1 MYNYPIIIIL
11 LVKLSF
17 FYCLHQYVIYYCL
30 ITYDVHI
37 FLAMIGT
44 IGVYE
49 KINDYLFR
57 YWNNN
62 SMLPIGLTV
71 AFVMLII
78 HVIL

>member
-1 MYNYPIIIIL
+1 
-11 LVKLSF
+11 
-17 FYCLHQYVIYYCL
+17 
-30 ITYDVHI
+30 
-37 FLAMIGT
+37 MIGT